1 MSLPDTMPPT
11 YADKRKVRWILL
23 NLLANAVNFMRDGGE
38 VMISTEAALGGVTII
53 VAGTGT
59 GAAPKALSHP
69 NKPFK
74 RIESNPYRPQTGQ
87 GLGLVITRSPI
98 DLHGGSLTINSG
110 ASVGGAVKLCL
121 PGKDG

>member
-1 MSLPDTMPPT
+1 
-11 YADKRKVRWILL
+11 
-23 NLLANAVNFMRDGGE
+23 MRDGGE
-38 VMISTEAALGGVTII
+38 VMISTETALGGVTII
-53 VAGTGT
+53 VVGTWT
-59 GAAPKALSHP
+59 GAAPQALWHP
-69 NKPFK
+69 NKPLK

-98 DLHGGSLTINSG
+98 DLHGDSLTINSG